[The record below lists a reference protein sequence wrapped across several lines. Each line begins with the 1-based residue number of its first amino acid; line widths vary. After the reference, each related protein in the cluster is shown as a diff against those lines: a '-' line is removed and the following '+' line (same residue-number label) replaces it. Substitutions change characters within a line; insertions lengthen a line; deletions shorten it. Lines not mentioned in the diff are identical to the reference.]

1 MQKLVGNVADLAE
14 RVRLG
19 HLPGGN
25 RTTTAARKELGG
37 SAMDPARCVLHCI
50 AERSISWLFVAC
62 GRFRNEDSFLG
73 NATAA

>member
-37 SAMDPARCVLHCI
+37 SATINQRCLLQCIRLASCYQLVL
-50 AERSISWLFVAC
+50 
-62 GRFRNEDSFLG
+62 
-73 NATAA
+73 